1 MESFSNQLGQ
11 RSLPLMSALYPS
23 VAYDLP
29 KPGGVITQGKLHV
42 RQKFPGLTVRY
53 TTDGSN
59 PTTNSPVYTAPVA
72 LGPEDKVTLRSFDA
86 NGRGGRSIQVDQ

>member
-1 MESFSNQLGQ
+1 MESFFQSV
-11 RSLPLMSALYPS
+11 RAAKSSADKCTLPS

-29 KPGGVITQGKLHV
+29 KPGGVTKGKLHAT
-42 RQKFPGLTVRY
+42 KFPGLTVSY

-59 PTTNSPVYTAPVA
+59 PTTSSPVYTVPVVI
-72 LGPEDKVTLRSFDA
+72 GPEDKVTLRSFDA